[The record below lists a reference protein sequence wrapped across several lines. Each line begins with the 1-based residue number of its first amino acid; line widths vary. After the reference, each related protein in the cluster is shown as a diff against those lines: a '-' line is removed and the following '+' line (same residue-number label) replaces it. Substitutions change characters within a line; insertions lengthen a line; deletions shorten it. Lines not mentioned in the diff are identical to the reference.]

1 MILLIRKLDL
11 KIKGVKHV
19 GVTLSSDVSYINPVT
34 SAQLVK
40 TIIYT
45 KALYGCGL
53 WRLSK
58 TELVFIRKGTKIY
71 C

>member
-40 TIIYT
+40 TIIYA
-45 KALYGCGL
+45 KALYGC
-53 WRLSK
+53 
-58 TELVFIRKGTKIY
+58 EL
-71 C
+71 